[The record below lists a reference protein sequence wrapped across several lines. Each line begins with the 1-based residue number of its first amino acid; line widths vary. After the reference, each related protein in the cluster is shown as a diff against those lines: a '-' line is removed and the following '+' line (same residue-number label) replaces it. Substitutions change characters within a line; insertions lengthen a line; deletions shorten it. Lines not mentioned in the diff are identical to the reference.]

1 MKNISDPRLLGR
13 HTVRRLTS
21 GVPCDRSH
29 TAPRALIALLTLV
42 LAAAVSYTC
51 VSAAS
56 GILDLG
62 SPTNDVSPNLP
73 LDFFHRVG
81 QPAMSG
87 SRAQV
92 LFIGTQADG
101 FSAMERWPMVKALEQ
116 FGTLSGVKALTT
128 PCLVVN
134 TSGPCLTAYPTYDWS
149 RAHYVSRYVDFVHK
163 DVANLPGRPFQ
174 RLSQREAALLRRYG
188 PRPYKPGVVENFG
201 ACNAATPRSYPVVLI
216 GGYLETISNIVGCF
230 DYSTSV
236 PTAGGN
242 SQQVPLSFEQ
252 TRSRIAGNVK
262 SPGESTGP
270 DVNAEANL
278 ISALIC
284 HADHL
289 QPKKVC
295 SRPGIK
301 GILKFVKK

>member
-1 MKNISDPRLLGR
+1 MSKTIDWIAMIMAREQFRGGFLRRATKRTLG
-13 HTVRRLTS
+13 
-21 GVPCDRSH
+21 
-29 TAPRALIALLTLV
+29 TAALLTLV
-42 LAAAVSYTC
+42 LAAAIGYTS

-56 GILDLG
+56 GVLDLG
-62 SPTNDVSPNLP
+62 SPANDVPQNLP

-101 FSAMERWPMVKALEQ
+101 LSAMERWPMVKALQQ
-116 FGTLSGVKALTT
+116 FGTLSGVKALT
-128 PCLVVN
+128 PACPIIN

-149 RAHYVSRYVDFVHK
+149 RAHYVSRYVHFVHK
-163 DVANLPGRPFQ
+163 DVDNLQGRPFQ

-188 PRPYKPGVVENFG
+188 PPPYKPTQVVNFG
-201 ACNAATPRSYPVVLI
+201 ACNPSTPRSYPVVLV
-216 GGYLETISNIVGCF
+216 GGYLETISNVVICA
-230 DYSTSV
+230 DYSTQV

-252 TRSRIAGNVK
+252 IRSRIAGNVK
-262 SPGESTGP
+262 STGESTGP

-301 GILKFVKK
+301 AILKYVKK

>member
-1 MKNISDPRLLGR
+1 M
-13 HTVRRLTS
+13 V
-21 GVPCDRSH
+21 
-29 TAPRALIALLTLV
+29 PRALIALLALV
-42 LAAAVSYTC
+42 LAAAISYTS

-62 SPTNDVSPNLP
+62 SPTNDVPPFLP
-73 LDFFHRVG
+73 LGGFHRVG
-81 QPAMSG
+81 QPARAG

-92 LFIGTQADG
+92 LFIGTQSDI
-101 FSAMERWPMVKALEQ
+101 FSAMERWPMVKALQQ
-116 FGTLSGVKALTT
+116 FGTLSGVKALTP
-128 PCLVVN
+128 PCPLVN

-163 DVANLPGRPFQ
+163 DVVNLQGRPFQ
-174 RLSQREAALLRRYG
+174 RLTHQEAALLRRYG
-188 PRPYKPGVVENFG
+188 PRPYKPGKVQVVNMNP
-201 ACNAATPRSYPVVLI
+201 CSPATMRSYPVVLI
-216 GGYLETISNIVGCF
+216 GGYVETISNVVICA
-230 DYSTSV
+230 DYSTEAPS
-236 PTAGGN
+236 AGGLPPPN
-242 SQQVPLSFEQ
+242 VPLSFEAI
-252 TRSRIAGNVK
+252 RSRIAGNVK
-262 SPGESTGP
+262 SIGESTGP

>member
-1 MKNISDPRLLGR
+1 
-13 HTVRRLTS
+13 
-21 GVPCDRSH
+21 
-29 TAPRALIALLTLV
+29 
-42 LAAAVSYTC
+42 
-51 VSAAS
+51 
-56 GILDLG
+56 
-62 SPTNDVSPNLP
+62 
-73 LDFFHRVG
+73 
-81 QPAMSG
+81 MSG

-92 LFIGTQADG
+92 LFIGTQADI
-101 FSAMERWPMVKALEQ
+101 FSAIERWPMVKALEQ
-116 FGTLSGVKALTT
+116 FGTLSGVNALTP
-128 PCLVVN
+128 PCPVVN

-163 DVANLPGRPFQ
+163 DVVNLQGRPFQ
-174 RLSQREAALLRRYG
+174 RLTQREAALLRRYG
-188 PRPYKPGVVENFG
+188 TRPYKRGQMVNMNP
-201 ACNAATPRSYPVVLI
+201 CSPATMRSYPVVLI
-216 GGYLETISNIVGCF
+216 GGYLETISNVVICA
-230 DYSTSV
+230 DYSTQV

-252 TRSRIAGNVK
+252 IRSRIAGNVK
-262 SPGESTGP
+262 SLGESTGP

-301 GILKFVKK
+301 GILKYVKK

>member
-1 MKNISDPRLLGR
+1 MGQPRPLLWWLAVAISY
-13 HTVRRLTS
+13 S
-21 GVPCDRSH
+21 
-29 TAPRALIALLTLV
+29 
-42 LAAAVSYTC
+42 C
-51 VSAAS
+51 VFAAS

-62 SPTNDVSPNLP
+62 SPTNDASPNLP

-92 LFIGTQADG
+92 LFIGTQADI
-101 FSAMERWPMVKALEQ
+101 FSAIERWPMVKALEQ
-116 FGTLSGVKALTT
+116 FGTLSGVNALTP
-128 PCLVVN
+128 PCPVVN

-163 DVANLPGRPFQ
+163 DVVNLQGRPFQ
-174 RLSQREAALLRRYG
+174 RLTQREAALLRRYG
-188 PRPYKPGVVENFG
+188 TRPYKRGQVVNMNP
-201 ACNAATPRSYPVVLI
+201 CNPATMRSYPVVLI
-216 GGYLETISNIVGCF
+216 GGYLETISNVVICA
-230 DYSTSV
+230 DYSTQV

-242 SQQVPLSFEQ
+242 SRQVPLSFEQ
-252 TRSRIAGNVK
+252 IRSRIAGNVK
-262 SPGESTGP
+262 SLGESTGP

-301 GILKFVKK
+301 GILKYVKK

>member
-1 MKNISDPRLLGR
+1 MRARWSLHRP
-13 HTVRRLTS
+13 TS
-21 GVPCDRSH
+21 APPCGRSH
-29 TAPRALIALLTLV
+29 MVPRALIVLLTLV
-42 LAAAVSYTC
+42 LAAAISYSC

-62 SPTNDVSPNLP
+62 SPTNDVPPNLP
-73 LDFFHRVG
+73 LGGFHRVG
-81 QPAMSG
+81 QPARSG

-92 LFIGTQADG
+92 LFIGTQADA

-116 FGTLSGVKALTT
+116 FGTLSGVKDLTP
-128 PCLVVN
+128 PCPVAN
-134 TSGPCLTAYPTYDWS
+134 TSGPCLTSYPTYDWS

-163 DVANLPGRPFQ
+163 DVFNLQGRPFQ
-174 RLSQREAALLRRYG
+174 RLTHNEAALLSRYG
-188 PRPYKPGVVENFG
+188 PRPYKRGQVTNILP
-201 ACNAATPRSYPVVLI
+201 CDTATLRSYPVVLI
-216 GGYLETISNIVGCF
+216 GGYLETISNVVICA
-230 DYSTSV
+230 DYSTQAPS
-236 PTAGGN
+236 AGGPLPPN
-242 SQQVPLSFEQ
+242 VPLSFEQ
-252 TRSRIAGNVK
+252 IRSRIAGNVK
-262 SPGESTGP
+262 SIGESTGP

-301 GILKFVKK
+301 GILKYVKK